1 MHPTSKQ
8 FMLNQKITF
17 LSQRLLKLAAVIG
30 CCALAIG
37 NALAGDAGPA
47 NSYLSE
53 TPAQH
58 NARMEW
64 FREARFGMFIHWGL
78 YSEAAGSWDGKPT
91 DGAGEWIMNNMQIPV
106 SQYAKLVPQFNPVKF
121 DAKAWVQLAK
131 NAGMKYIVI
140 TSKHHEGF
148 DMYPSTLTDW
158 CIKSTPFQRDPLKEL
173 SVACHEAGIK
183 LCFYYSIMDWHH
195 PDYLPRKSWNDEANP
210 NPDFERYVAYMK
222 GQLKELLTGYGPIG
236 LIWFDGNWEK
246 SWNYDRGLDL
256 YNYIRGIQPDL
267 IVNNRVG
274 QDKNG
279 IAGTTDGQERVGD
292 YGTPE
297 QTIPANG
304 FGPGVDWETCM
315 TMNDTWGYKRQ
326 DQNWKSTQTLIRNL
340 VDIASKGGNY
350 LLNVGPTGEGLIPKA
365 SVERLNEIGQWMSV
379 NGEAIHA
386 TTASP
391 FERQLPWGRCTK
403 KIENGN
409 TTLYL
414 HVFDWPADG
423 KLFVPGLKSRAESV
437 FMLASATTS
446 LNAETDE
453 DGTTIF
459 LPPAAPD
466 KISSTVVLN
475 FAGAPEIVD
484 VPIFQ
489 NPDGSIVLP
498 AGQAR
503 LHGSAIQYE
512 SGGSHD
518 NIGYWFHPADWAD
531 WDFKVNRPGKFIVT
545 AEIATPALTSFEL
558 SVAGQTFRCAAPV
571 TENFDTFQTVTL
583 ASFEISTPGTF
594 TVAVHPIKGGWQPMN
609 LKSIELKPVA
619 ANP

>member
-1 MHPTSKQ
+1 
-8 FMLNQKITF
+8 MLNQKITAQ
-17 LSQRLLKLAAVIG
+17 SQWLLKLAAVIG

-37 NALAGDAGPA
+37 SALAGDAGPA

-106 SQYAKLVPQFNPVKF
+106 SQYARLVPQFNPVKF
-121 DAKAWVQLAK
+121 NAQAWVQLAK

-173 SVACHEAGIK
+173 SVACQEAGIK

-274 QDKNG
+274 QDRKG

-350 LLNVGPTGEGLIPKA
+350 LLNVGPTSEGLIPEA

-379 NGEAIHA
+379 NGEAIHD
-386 TTASP
+386 TTA
-391 FERQLPWGRCTK
+391 
-403 KIENGN
+403 
-409 TTLYL
+409 
-414 HVFDWPADG
+414 
-423 KLFVPGLKSRAESV
+423 
-437 FMLASATTS
+437 
-446 LNAETDE
+446 
-453 DGTTIF
+453 
-459 LPPAAPD
+459 
-466 KISSTVVLN
+466 
-475 FAGAPEIVD
+475 
-484 VPIFQ
+484 
-489 NPDGSIVLP
+489 
-498 AGQAR
+498 
-503 LHGSAIQYE
+503 
-512 SGGSHD
+512 
-518 NIGYWFHPADWAD
+518 
-531 WDFKVNRPGKFIVT
+531 
-545 AEIATPALTSFEL
+545 
-558 SVAGQTFRCAAPV
+558 
-571 TENFDTFQTVTL
+571 
-583 ASFEISTPGTF
+583 TPG
-594 TVAVHPIKGGWQPMN
+594 GGN
-609 LKSIELKPVA
+609 VLK
-619 ANP
+619 NPCSLSC